1 MAGRSRPLISVR
13 ARVTAGAT
21 LVLAVALVAAAFL
34 ASGLL
39 RRSLT
44 ADVDASLEDRLD
56 QVYGLTVAGELTA
69 VERPAQRTTSPSCR

>member
-1 MAGRSRPLISVR
+1 MAGRSARLSVR

-21 LVLAVALVAAAFL
+21 LVLAAALVVAALL

-44 ADVDASLEDRLD
+44 DDVDASLENRLD

-69 VERPAQRTTSPSCR
+69 VLVPDATRTSPSCR